1 MNRWQRRDQCWC
13 LWPSTAIRGVV
24 DFVGGS
30 YLAASPQI
38 SYKRLL
44 ESLAAEQLAIHA
56 WSYVPGFDHQLQARE
71 AWQQLRQCRQSL
83 EQRLGHPLTTLRLGH
98 SLGCK
103 LHLLAPDGGR
113 SCRGLAALSFNN
125 FTADRSIPLLET
137 VAPALGV
144 VTEFSPGPEETLKL
158 IQRYYLQPNNLVVRF
173 GNDALDQSPDLLQAL
188 QSRNQ
193 DASEFLQMSG
203 DHLTPASAGLRQ
215 GLLGDWADD
224 PAKAKRIRRLTDA
237 LLAMTGLT

>member
-1 MNRWQRRDQCWC
+1 M
-13 LWPSTAIRGVV
+13 PSEPRAKPG
-24 DFVGGS
+24 
-30 YLAASPQI
+30 LSPHNP
-38 SYKRLL
+38 SPR
-44 ESLAAEQLAIHA
+44 
-56 WSYVPGFDHQLQARE
+56 
-71 AWQQLRQCRQSL
+71 
-83 EQRLGHPLTTLRLGH
+83 H

-113 SCRGLAALSFNN
+113 GCRGLAALSRNN
-125 FTADRSIPLLET
+125 FADRSIPLLGT

-173 GNDALDQSPDLLQAL
+173 GDDALDQSPDLLQAL
-188 QSRNQ
+188 QSRDQ

-224 PAKAKRIRRLTDA
+224 PAKKKRIRRLTDA
-237 LLAMTGLT
+237 LLRIVDLS

>member
-24 DFVGGS
+24 EFVGGS

-44 ESLAAEQLAIHA
+44 ESLAADQLAIHA
-56 WSYVPGFDHQLQARE
+56 WSYVPAFDHQLQARE

-113 SCRGLAALSFNN
+113 GCRGLAALSFNN
-125 FTADRSIPLLET
+125 FTADRSIPLLGT

-173 GNDALDQSPDLLQAL
+173 GDDALDQSPDLLQAL
-188 QSRNQ
+188 QSRDQ

-237 LLAMTGLT
+237 LLAMMGLT